1 MLMPKVIEKED
12 PKPINPL
19 LAKVADYV
27 TIKRNID
34 DMSKQ
39 QNRIKSELSELVDT
53 DGEPDEKGHLIYEL
67 PEKVSGVTA
76 LKRQR
81 RVSQSLNESIAE
93 DILKKKDIYNRCYK
107 MVPVLD
113 ESEVMAC
120 LYDGLLTE
128 EEIDEMF
135 PKTVSYAFYIVEE

>member
-1 MLMPKVIEKED
+1 MPKVIEKEN
-12 PKPINPL
+12 PKPANPL
-19 LAKVADYV
+19 LAKVAEYI
-27 TIKRNID
+27 TIKRRID
-34 DMSKQ
+34 DMSKDVGKL
-39 QNRIKSELSELVDT
+39 KSELSDIVDT

-67 PEKVSGVTA
+67 PENVAGVTA

-81 RVSQSLNESIAE
+81 RVSQSLNQAVAE
-93 DILKKKDIYNRCYK
+93 EILNKKDIYARCFK

-135 PKTVSYAFYIVEE
+135 PKSVSYAFYIVEE

>member
-67 PEKVSGVTA
+67 PEKVFGVTA

>member
-1 MLMPKVIEKED
+1 MPKVIEKED